1 MSEGSKI
8 SGVSIIIPVYNGEK
22 TIERCLLSIINQS
35 SKMIEE
41 IIVVDDGSID
51 RTSDIIRSLIE
62 KDARIHLIQKK
73 NGGVSS
79 ARNTGIHHAHG
90 EYLMF
95 VDGDDKIR
103 KDLVENLIKSIDVYD
118 MAIAGIELHQDS
130 QISNIGINAVLSD
143 KSVMEKYGR
152 EVPGLLING
161 PCSKL
166 YRRSIIEKNKL
177 LFDETLSL
185 GEDTVF
191 VFQYLNYCTKVIF
204 TSYCG
209 YIYYQLGTVS
219 LMTKFRKDG
228 YFNAKKVYQI
238 LKNNVVN
245 ICAGEIPYNF
255 KRVYQNVLMVYIR
268 KTMYNRKLVDKSYIK
283 GIIRDYIEDDIV
295 QSAYLEAKDI
305 DYLQKVIG
313 NLVKKNKNELLYLL
327 LSVHV
332 MIRGI

>member
-95 VDGDDKIR
+95 VDGDDKIK

-283 GIIRDYIEDDIV
+283 DIIRDYIEDDIV

>member
-95 VDGDDKIR
+95 VDGDDKIK

-161 PCSKL
+161 PWSKL

-283 GIIRDYIEDDIV
+283 DIIRDYIEDDIV

>member
-1 MSEGSKI
+1 MNESNKKN
-8 SGVSIIIPVYNGEK
+8 GVSIIIPVYNGEK
-22 TIERCLLSIINQS
+22 TIQRCLLSIMNQS
-35 SKMIEE
+35 SKLIKE

-51 RTSDIIRSLIE
+51 RTSEIIDRIV
-62 KDARIHLIQKK
+62 KQDARIHYIRQK
-73 NGGVSS
+73 NSGVSS
-79 ARNTGIHHAHG
+79 ARNTGIRHAHG
-90 EYLMF
+90 EFIMF
-95 VDGDDKIR
+95 VDGDDEIK
-103 KDLVENLIKSIDVYD
+103 KDLVDNLIKSIDVYD

-130 QISNIGINAVLSD
+130 QISNIGINALLSIN
-143 KSVMEKYGR
+143 SVIEKYG
-152 EVPGLLING
+152 EELPGLLING

-166 YRRSIIEKNKL
+166 YRRTIIEKNGL
-177 LFDETLSL
+177 LFDRTLSL

-191 VFQYLNYCTKVIF
+191 VFQYLNYCTKVVF
-204 TSYCG
+204 TNYCG
-209 YIYYQLGTVS
+209 YIYYQLGTAS

-283 GIIRDYIEDDIV
+283 DIIRDYIEDDIV

>member
-51 RTSDIIRSLIE
+51 RTSDIIRFLIK

-79 ARNTGIHHAHG
+79 ARNTGIHYAHG

-95 VDGDDKIR
+95 VDGDDKIK

-161 PCSKL
+161 PWSKL

-228 YFNAKKVYQI
+228 YYNAKKVYQI

-283 GIIRDYIEDDIV
+283 DIIRDYIEDDIV

>member
-95 VDGDDKIR
+95 VDGDDKIK

-130 QISNIGINAVLSD
+130 QISNIGINTVLSD

-161 PCSKL
+161 PYSKL

-228 YFNAKKVYQI
+228 YYNAKKVYQI

-283 GIIRDYIEDDIV
+283 DIIRDYIEDDIV

>member
-95 VDGDDKIR
+95 VDGDDKIK

-130 QISNIGINAVLSD
+130 QISNIGINTVLSD

-161 PCSKL
+161 PWSKL

-228 YFNAKKVYQI
+228 YYNAKKVYQI

-283 GIIRDYIEDDIV
+283 DIIRDYIEDDIV

>member
-95 VDGDDKIR
+95 VDGDDKIK

-130 QISNIGINAVLSD
+130 QISNIGINTVLSD

-228 YFNAKKVYQI
+228 YYNAKKVYQI

-283 GIIRDYIEDDIV
+283 DIIRDYIEDDIV

-332 MIRGI
+332 MLRGI

>member
-51 RTSDIIRSLIE
+51 RTSDIIRFLIE

-95 VDGDDKIR
+95 VDGDDKIK

-161 PCSKL
+161 PWSKL

-283 GIIRDYIEDDIV
+283 DIIRDYIEDDIV

>member
-95 VDGDDKIR
+95 VDGDDKIK

-152 EVPGLLING
+152 EVSGLLING
-161 PCSKL
+161 PWSKL

-228 YFNAKKVYQI
+228 YYNAKKVYQI

-283 GIIRDYIEDDIV
+283 DIIRDYIEDGIV

>member
-62 KDARIHLIQKK
+62 KDARIHLIQNK

-95 VDGDDKIR
+95 VDGDDKIK

-161 PCSKL
+161 PWSKL

-283 GIIRDYIEDDIV
+283 DIIRDYIEDDIV

>member
-95 VDGDDKIR
+95 VDGDDKIK

-130 QISNIGINAVLSD
+130 QISNIGINTVLSD

-161 PCSKL
+161 PWSKL

-191 VFQYLNYCTKVIF
+191 AFQYLNYCTKVIF

-228 YFNAKKVYQI
+228 YYNAKKVYQI

-283 GIIRDYIEDDIV
+283 DIIRDYIEDDIV

>member
-51 RTSDIIRSLIE
+51 RTSDIIRFLIE

-79 ARNTGIHHAHG
+79 ARNTGIHYAHG

-95 VDGDDKIR
+95 VDGDDKIK
-103 KDLVENLIKSIDVYD
+103 KDLVENLMKSIDVYD

-161 PCSKL
+161 PWSKL

-177 LFDETLSL
+177 LFDETFSL

-204 TSYCG
+204 TRYCG

-228 YFNAKKVYQI
+228 YYNAKKVYQI

-283 GIIRDYIEDDIV
+283 DIIRDYIEDDIV

-305 DYLQKVIG
+305 DYLQKVIC

>member
-51 RTSDIIRSLIE
+51 RTSDIIRFLIE

-79 ARNTGIHHAHG
+79 ARNTGIHYAHG

-95 VDGDDKIR
+95 VDGDDKIK

-228 YFNAKKVYQI
+228 YYNAKKVYQI

-283 GIIRDYIEDDIV
+283 DIIRDYIEDDIV

>member
-95 VDGDDKIR
+95 VDGDDKIK

-161 PCSKL
+161 PWSKL

-191 VFQYLNYCTKVIF
+191 VFQYLNYCTKVVF

-283 GIIRDYIEDDIV
+283 DIIRDYIEDDIV